1 MKKLIPLLTLT
12 ALLLCGCAD
21 MGSADT
27 PADST
32 AATTPAVT
40 EDPRDVITNPEAL
53 TPIQLEITKATW
65 KNHRELLQNSPV
77 LSDITIDK
85 VAAHI
90 SRTFLAPCGKGYVVF
105 DYAFIPMGMMYT
117 QELIGSYEF
126 RYTTTHQLSYYE
138 DGEFFDL
145 EDAYAAELF
154 TDDDIRVVWE
164 GFCALYPSRYSPD

>member
-1 MKKLIPLLTLT
+1 MKKLLPLLTLT

-40 EDPRDVITNPEAL
+40 EDPRDVLTNPEAL

-65 KNHRELLQNSPV
+65 KNHRELLQNSPT
-77 LSDITIDK
+77 LSYITIDM
-85 VAAHI
+85 VAEHF
-90 SRTFLAPCGKGYVVF
+90 SRTFLVPCGKGYAVVDF
-105 DYAFIPMGMMYT
+105 AFIAPGMAET
-117 QELIGSYEF
+117 KELLGSYEF

-138 DGEFFDL
+138 NGQFYDL
-145 EDAYAAELF
+145 EDAYTAKLF
-154 TDDDIRVVWE
+154 TDDDLRSVWE
-164 GFCALYPSRYSPD
+164 AYKETHLDLY